1 MRIKLFTLAL
11 FGFIGIH
18 GQQAKNTI
26 KTNLTA
32 YAFRNINLSYE
43 RGLNKT
49 FAINV
54 GFGTMP
60 AGGVP
65 MIKSFIGEDADQEIR
80 DIEVSSTS
88 FTIEPRIYLGKK
100 YNSGFYFAPYYR
112 HTKMKVDRFV
122 YEFSYT
128 RDDNSEKDIPLNMS
142 GDITANS
149 FGLMIGSQ
157 WVFGKKQNWVIDW
170 WIVGGHYGTST
181 GNINGVSSKTLDLQD
196 QEAINEDLNSFDV
209 PIIDYKAEVNSN
221 GAKVK
226 IDGPWAGL
234 RSGLSF
240 GYRF

>member
-1 MRIKLFTLAL
+1 MKTKLLTLAL
-11 FGFIGIH
+11 FGFVSIH

-43 RGLNKT
+43 RGINKT

-54 GFGTMP
+54 GFATMP

-65 MIKSFIGEDADQEIR
+65 MIKRFIGDDADQEIR

-88 FTIEPRIYLGKK
+88 FTIEPRIYFGKK
-100 YNSGFYFAPYYR
+100 YNSGFYLAPYYR
-112 HTKMKVDRFV
+112 YTKMKADKFI

-128 RDDNSEKDIPLNMS
+128 KDGSERDIALNMS

-170 WIVGGHYGTST
+170 WIVGGHYGTSS
-181 GNINGVSSKTLDLQD
+181 GNINGVSSQPLDLED
-196 QEAINEDLNSFDV
+196 QQEINENLNDLDI
-209 PIIDYKAEVNSN
+209 PIIEYKAEVNSN